1 MSRLRVTLRRSP
13 TGNRQNQRN
22 TARALGL
29 TRIRGT
35 VVRPD
40 TPAVRGMIRTIS
52 HLVSVEEIEEE
63 DNRQVEE
70 TKEGDDA

>member
-1 MSRLRVTLRRSP
+1 MSRLRVTLRRSL
-13 TGNRQNQRN
+13 TGNRENQRA

-29 TRIRGT
+29 TRLCAT

-63 DNRQVEE
+63 DSRPAEE
-70 TKEGDDA
+70 TEEGEDV